1 MAVVL
6 VVDDEF
12 GIVKLL
18 EEVLEDEGY
27 QVLVAANGRQA
38 LEQAAK
44 DKPALIITDFMMP
57 VMNGAELIK
66 ALAADA
72 RLSDIP
78 IILISSVPEAMV
90 AERIAGYTAFVR
102 KPFNIFDLIDLV
114 AKLSGGASPN
124 PGQGD

>member
-1 MAVVL
+1 MALVL

-18 EEVLEDEGY
+18 EEVLKDEGH

-44 DKPALIITDFMMP
+44 ATPALIITDLMMP
-57 VMNGAELIK
+57 VMDGAELIK
-66 ALAADA
+66 AMAADQQLA
-72 RLSDIP
+72 KVP
-78 IILISSVPEAMV
+78 VILISSVPEAMI
-90 AERIAGYTAFVR
+90 AERISSYTAFVQ

-114 AKLSGGASPN
+114 AELSGRAPSNSGERV
-124 PGQGD
+124 